1 MDVTTFI
8 QDGLLTF
15 TVTSAGY
22 KHLTLNLWTS
32 IQHLKIPFKLCI
44 VCLDE
49 LSFSFFNEHNI
60 PAVLFKMPNA
70 FYHTGP
76 AIYGSQ
82 PFKKLVAMKLE
93 TLSAFVSDES
103 IKQLV
108 YLDGDIV
115 ILGDPLPTIRTHLIS
130 GDLWFQCDSGNFDPC
145 PEPCPIPCTGLI
157 AANLTSQTRPQLL
170 ELYKRLPGPWLMSE
184 TDQDYVQAR
193 LKKLSLTYKTFPRN
207 QFPNGIFLKSTVP
220 SDALLIHFNFLL
232 GKQKEVTMKEH
243 GFWLLK

>member
-1 MDVTTFI
+1 MNVASFI
-8 QDGLLTF
+8 DNGLLTF

-22 KHLTLNLWTS
+22 KHLTMNLWTS
-32 IQHLKIPFKLCI
+32 IQRLALPWKLCI

-49 LSFSFFNEHNI
+49 PSFSFFNEHNI

-70 FYHTGP
+70 FFHTRP

-103 IKQLV
+103 ISQLV

-115 ILGDPLPTIRTHLIS
+115 ILNDPLPTIRAHLAET
-130 GDLWFQCDSGNFDPC
+130 DLWFQCDSGNFDPC
-145 PEPCPIPCTGLI
+145 PEPCPMPCTGLI
-157 AANLTSQTRPQLL
+157 AANLTPTTRSQLL
-170 ELYKRLPGPWLMSE
+170 ELYKRQAGTWLMSE

-193 LKKLSLTYKTFPRN
+193 LKSLALTYRTLPRTK
-207 QFPNGIFLKSTVP
+207 FPNGIFLKSTVP

-232 GKQKEVTMKEH
+232 GQQKEETMRSR
-243 GFWLLK
+243 GLWF